1 LYETNYRRMENT
13 LGVLGTRHGTDK
25 ISTHGYHRFYHD
37 ILSSLRDRAFNMLE
51 IGVAGYNSI
60 DMWKAYFP
68 QAKIYGIDIN
78 KECRDERICV
88 FKADQSNTGQLQ
100 NIITQIPE
108 RCEFIIDDGSHL
120 PEHQCLTFDIF
131 FRELLQ
137 EGGTYIIEDIEVS
150 YWKRGGLY
158 GYSTSY
164 GIGHPTSIIEKFK
177 LVIDFI
183 NAKFININDS
193 KHLQEKMG
201 GTFSIDTLNMVSSIT
216 FGQNC
221 IIIKKKQSYE
231 YKYTDARPYRFANY
245 I

>member
-1 LYETNYRRMENT
+1 MENT
-13 LGVLGTRHGTDK
+13 LGVLGTRYGTDK
-25 ISTHGYHRFYHD
+25 ISDHGYHRFYHSV
-37 ILSSLRDRAFNMLE
+37 LTPLRDKAFNMLE

-78 KECRDERICV
+78 TEYRDERMCV
-88 FKADQSNTGQLQ
+88 FKADQSNRTQLET
-100 NIITQIPE
+100 IIKQIPG

-120 PEHQCLTFDIF
+120 PEHQCLTFDLF

-158 GYSTSY
+158 GYSTAY
-164 GIGHPTSIIEKFK
+164 GVGHSSSVIEKFK
-177 LVIDFI
+177 YAVDFI
-183 NAKFININDS
+183 NARYIGSDDIKQ
-193 KHLQEKMG
+193 LLEKIG
-201 GTFSIDTLNMVSSIT
+201 GAFSLDTLDMISTVT

-221 IIIKKKQSYE
+221 IIIKKKQPYE
-231 YKYTDARPYRFANY
+231 YRYTVDRPYRFADY

>member
-1 LYETNYRRMENT
+1 MENT

-25 ISTHGYHRFYHD
+25 VTDHGYHRFYHEV
-37 ILSSLRDRAFNMLE
+37 LSNLRDKAFNMLE

-68 QAKIYGIDIN
+68 QAKIYGLDIN
-78 KECRDERICV
+78 TEYRDERICV
-88 FKADQSNTGQLQ
+88 FKADQSNTDQLQ
-100 NIITQIPE
+100 NIITQIPG
-108 RCEFIIDDGSHL
+108 RCDFIIDDGSHL
-120 PEHQCLTFDIF
+120 PEHQCLTFDLF

-158 GYSTSY
+158 GYSTAY
-164 GIGHPTSIIEKFK
+164 GIGNSSSIIEKFK
-177 LVIDFI
+177 YAVDFI
-183 NAKFININDS
+183 NARYIGSDDNRQLMVKV
-193 KHLQEKMG
+193 G
-201 GTFSIDTLNMVSSIT
+201 GAFSLDTLNMISTVT

-221 IIIKKKQSYE
+221 IIIKKKQPYE
-231 YKYTDARPYRFANY
+231 YRYTVERPYRFADY

>member
-1 LYETNYRRMENT
+1 MENT

-25 ISTHGYHRFYHD
+25 VTDHGYHRFYHEV
-37 ILSSLRDRAFNMLE
+37 LSNLRDKAFNMLE

-68 QAKIYGIDIN
+68 QAKIYGLDIN
-78 KECRDERICV
+78 TEYRDERICV
-88 FKADQSNTGQLQ
+88 FRADQSNVGQLQ
-100 NIITQIPE
+100 NIITQIPG
-108 RCEFIIDDGSHL
+108 RCDFIIDDGSHL

-158 GYSTSY
+158 GYSTAY
-164 GIGHPTSIIEKFK
+164 GMDHPTSIVQKFK
-177 LVIDFI
+177 HAVDFI
-183 NAKFININDS
+183 NARYIGSDDIRQLMVKV
-193 KHLQEKMG
+193 G
-201 GTFSIDTLNMVSSIT
+201 GAFSLDTLNMISTVT

-221 IIIKKKQSYE
+221 IIIKKKQTYE
-231 YKYTDARPYRFANY
+231 YRYTVERPYRFADY